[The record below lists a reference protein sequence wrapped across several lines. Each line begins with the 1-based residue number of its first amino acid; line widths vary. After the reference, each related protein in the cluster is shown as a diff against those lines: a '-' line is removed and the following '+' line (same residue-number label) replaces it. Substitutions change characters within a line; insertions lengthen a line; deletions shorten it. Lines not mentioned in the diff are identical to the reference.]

1 MLKAD
6 FGQVLISSGSER
18 KKFRLFEL
26 LIINS
31 GKVKFNSNVVR
42 ISLESHE
49 KYQQMERQLEKWSL
63 AES

>member
-1 MLKAD
+1 MLNAD
-6 FGQVLISSGSER
+6 FGQVIISSGFER
-18 KKFRLFEL
+18 KNFRLFEL

-31 GKVKFNSNVVR
+31 GKVKFNSKVVR